1 MMTSNKTSIT
11 AIINF
16 WEWFARNCRNFGANF
31 ENAHLL
37 GELDAQV
44 KRLGSFSWEIGPGK
58 TKDHLLVIS
67 PSGDVDMLQET
78 KIIIDHAIACDGWE
92 YYYAKQP
99 KQWDLRFFFVTGKGA
114 RLEVDAAQWE
124 YVLLRFEDGMFTI
137 IIKASDLQHL
147 DENDKL
153 TAVEIALDGMLGE
166 ELRLQT
172 FCEIDVRG
180 EFDSEH
186 MNKASNMRGLAPHIK
201 KLSGNVF
208 S

>member
-1 MMTSNKTSIT
+1 MTSNKTSIT

-16 WEWFARNCRNFGANF
+16 WEWFARNCRNFGANL
-31 ENAHLL
+31 ENEHLL
-37 GELDAQV
+37 SELDAQV

-78 KIIIDHAIACDGWE
+78 KIIIDNAIACDGWE

-99 KQWDLRFFFVTGKGA
+99 KQWDLRFYFVTGKGA

-147 DENDKL
+147 DDND
-153 TAVEIALDGMLGE
+153 T
-166 ELRLQT
+166 
-172 FCEIDVRG
+172 
-180 EFDSEH
+180 
-186 MNKASNMRGLAPHIK
+186 PHIK
-201 KLSGNVF
+201 KLSGSDF